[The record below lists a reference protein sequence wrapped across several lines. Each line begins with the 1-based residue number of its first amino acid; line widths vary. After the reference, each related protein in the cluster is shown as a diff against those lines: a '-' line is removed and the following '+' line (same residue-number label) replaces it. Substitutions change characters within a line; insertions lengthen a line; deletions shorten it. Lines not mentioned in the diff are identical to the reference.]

1 MENTAISV
9 NRKQLDEQES
19 KVTCRLTYHFNN
31 ISLSVQWH
39 MHVALV
45 NDTPQSNFTK
55 DKSSTSFYLRHFP
68 RATTFFISKLAAYH
82 NTSGFQIF
90 DKLFQKCFKQD
101 VLRRFALFC
110 SLRKKKLIRLLNEV
124 TVFFQSMYVTNCLF
138 RCEREDKKID
148 VWWL

>member
-110 SLRKKKLIRLLNEV
+110 SLRKKISDSTFKWSHRVL
-124 TVFFQSMYVTNCLF
+124 S
-138 RCEREDKKID
+138 ID
-148 VWWL
+148 VCNKLFI